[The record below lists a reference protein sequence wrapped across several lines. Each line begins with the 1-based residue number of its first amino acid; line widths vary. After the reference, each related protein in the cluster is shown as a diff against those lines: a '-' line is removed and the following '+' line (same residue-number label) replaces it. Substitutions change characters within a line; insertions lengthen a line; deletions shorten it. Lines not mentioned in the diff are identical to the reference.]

1 MPQGWPKKRRR
12 RDRGRRRRGRRRRRR
27 RRIRR
32 KSRRRRVWSMVS
44 SGAEKSKRRYEV
56 AHWIWRHDTFLDMI
70 PSKGVSLEPWRGV
83 EITLGRVADCGK

>member
-1 MPQGWPKKRRR
+1 
-12 RDRGRRRRGRRRRRR
+12 
-27 RRIRR
+27 
-32 KSRRRRVWSMVS
+32 MVS

-70 PSKGVSLEPWRGV
+70 PSKGVSLEPWSGV